1 MKSGNS
7 RKPYVSSI
15 KNLAQQTALYGLSNV
30 VGRLLNFLL
39 VPLYVRLFA
48 PEDYGIVT
56 ELYSYVALLNVIYTY
71 GTETSFFRFSSE
83 STIQSKSVYPTLF
96 ASLFASSFLFSG
108 IIWLASD
115 VLAEW
120 MNYPDKGH
128 YIRWF
133 SLILAFDALASIPFS
148 QLRQL
153 QKPLIFALLKL
164 LNIGLV
170 IGLNLFFLIYAPK
183 NGISFSSSLQG
194 VDAVFFSNLIANGLT
209 LFLLLPWFP
218 KHWKLL
224 DWVLWKRMMQY
235 SWPLIFVG
243 LAFVVNEALD
253 RMLLK
258 YWIHAENPERELGIY
273 GAVYKLAMFMT
284 LYTQSFRMGAE
295 PFFHQRFRKEGST
308 EIFGHIGHA
317 FLLIGL
323 GFFLFVVGFRQEIGS
338 TFLGKNHPEYLEGL
352 TVVPI
357 LFLANL
363 CLGMYYNFSV
373 WYRLA
378 DQNRKGMW
386 LSIGGALITMV
397 GNAVLIP
404 KYGYYGAGITTLLCY
419 ASMML
424 GSYWWGQKV
433 FPIHYPIQKMVFATF
448 VVLGIW
454 GIMEW
459 QPNLIVRI
467 SGLLLTVFFLGW
479 QLKKSLKH
487 T

>member
-1 MKSGNS
+1 M
-7 RKPYVSSI
+7 SSL
-15 KNLAQQTALYGLSNV
+15 KNLAKQTALYGLSNV

-71 GTETSFFRFSSE
+71 GTETSFFRFSNE
-83 STIQSKSVYPTLF
+83 SKDQAQGVYPTLF
-96 ASLFASSFLFSG
+96 ASLFASSLLFSG
-108 IIWLASD
+108 VIWLASD
-115 VLAEW
+115 LLANW
-120 MNYPDKGH
+120 MHYPDKGH

-133 SLILAFDALASIPFS
+133 ALILAFDALASIPFS

-153 QKPLIFALLKL
+153 QKPLVFAVLKL
-164 LNIGLV
+164 LNIGIV
-170 IGLNLFFLIYAPK
+170 IGLNLFFLIYAP
-183 NGISFSSSLQG
+183 NHGLQFSEQLQG
-194 VDAVFFSNLIANGLT
+194 VDAVFFFFFFANGVT
-209 LFLLLPWFP
+209 LLLLLPWFP
-218 KHWKLL
+218 KNWEFLNFQ
-224 DWVLWKRMMQY
+224 LWKKMMQY
-235 SWPLIFVG
+235 SWPLLFVG

-258 YWIHAENPERELGIY
+258 HWIQAENPERELGIY

-295 PFFHQRFRKEGST
+295 PFFHQRFRKEGNT
-308 EIFGHIGHA
+308 EIFGHIGYA

-323 GFFLFVVGFRQEIGS
+323 GFFLTVVGFRQEIGS

-352 TVVPI
+352 SVVPF

-386 LSIGGALITMV
+386 MSIGGAVITIL
-397 GNAVLIP
+397 GNAILIP
-404 KYGYYGAGITTLLCY
+404 KYGYLGAGITTLVCY
-419 ASMML
+419 GSMMVV
-424 GSYWWGQKV
+424 SYWWGQRI
-433 FPIHYPIQKMVFATF
+433 FPIHYPIQKMISAAV

-454 GIMEW
+454 AIMEW
-459 QPNLIVRI
+459 NDALPIRLAGVIFAFVY
-467 SGLLLTVFFLGW
+467 LGW
-479 QLKKSLKH
+479 NLKKSLQP
-487 T
+487 TSP

>member
-1 MKSGNS
+1 
-7 RKPYVSSI
+7 VSSL
-15 KNLAQQTALYGLSNV
+15 KKLAQQTALYGISNV

-71 GTETSFFRFSSE
+71 GTETSFFRFSHE
-83 STIQSKSVYPTLF
+83 SPEVSKSVYPTLF
-96 ASLFASSFLFSG
+96 ASLFVSSCLFSG
-108 IIWLASD
+108 VLWLASD
-115 VLAEW
+115 VLANW

-153 QKPLIFALLKL
+153 QKPLLFAGLKL
-164 LNIGLV
+164 LNIGMV
-170 IGLNLFFLIYAPK
+170 IGLNLFLLVYAPK
-183 NGISFSSSLQG
+183 NGISMSASFQG
-194 VDAVFFSNLIANGLT
+194 VDAVFFSNLIANGIT
-209 LFLLLPWFP
+209 LLLLLPWFP
-218 KHWKLL
+218 KMWNLL
-224 DWVLWKRMMQY
+224 NWELWKKMMRY
-235 SWPLIFVG
+235 SWPLLFVG
-243 LAFVVNEALD
+243 LAFVVNEAMD

-295 PFFHQRFRKEGST
+295 PFFHQRFRKEGNT
-308 EIFGHIGHA
+308 EIFGHIGYA
-317 FLLIGL
+317 FLLVGL
-323 GFFLFVVGFRQEIGS
+323 GFFLVVVGFREEIGRA
-338 TFLGKNHPEYLEGL
+338 FLGKTHPEYLEGL
-352 TVVPI
+352 TVVPL

-386 LSIGGALITMV
+386 MSIGGAGITIL
-397 GNAVLIP
+397 GNALLIP
-404 KYGYYGAGITTLLCY
+404 IFGYVGAGMTTLLCY
-419 ASMML
+419 GSMML
-424 GSYWWGQKV
+424 GSYWWGQRI
-433 FPIHYPIQKMVFATF
+433 FPIHYPIQKMIMAAA
-448 VVLGIW
+448 VVLCIW
-454 GIMEW
+454 GIMELNPQIW
-459 QPNLIVRI
+459 ARI
-467 SGLLLTVFFLGW
+467 SGIGIALVYLGW
-479 QLKKSLKH
+479 NLKKSLQSS
-487 T
+487 